1 MIPHVVA
8 FGGGVDST
16 AMVLGLIENKKQIDL
31 ILFADTGAER
41 PETYAH
47 IDKFSAWLKGKGYPE
62 IIIVKRTRRDG
73 SLETL
78 EEECLRRNNL
88 PAIAYGFKSCS
99 EKHKIR
105 PQNKFMNHW
114 QPALDTWAAGNKC
127 VKYIGYD
134 ANETRR
140 AENVANRNDPKYVH
154 EYPLIEWDWDRDD
167 CLAIIEKYGF
177 TNVGKSAC
185 FFCPSSRKTEVIE
198 LHNKHPDLLAR
209 ALKIES
215 QAELT
220 TIKGLGR
227 NYSWQS
233 LIDLHLKNEPLPNV
247 GFELP
252 CGCVD

>member
-1 MIPHVVA
+1 MTPHIVA

-16 AMVLGLIENKKQIDL
+16 AMVLGLVENKRPIDL

-47 IDKFSAWLKGKGYPE
+47 IQNFSQWLKSKSYPE
-62 IIIVKRTRRDG
+62 ITIVKRTRRDG
-73 SLETL
+73 NLESL

-105 PQNKFMNHW
+105 PQNKFLNHW
-114 QPALDTWAAGNKC
+114 QPALDAWANGLKC

-134 ANETRR
+134 ANEEHR
-140 AENVANRNDPKYVH
+140 ANNVKDRPDPKYTLSF
-154 EYPLIEWDWDRDD
+154 PLIEWDWDRSD
-167 CLAIIEKYGF
+167 CLEVIDRHGF
-177 TNVGKSAC
+177 KNIGKSAC
-185 FFCPSSRKTEVIE
+185 FFCPSSKKTEVIE
-198 LHNKHPDLLAR
+198 LYEKHPNLLDR
-209 ALKIES
+209 ALKIEA

-227 NYSWQS
+227 NYAWK
-233 LIDLHLKNEPLPNV
+233 DLVELHIQNKPLPNV